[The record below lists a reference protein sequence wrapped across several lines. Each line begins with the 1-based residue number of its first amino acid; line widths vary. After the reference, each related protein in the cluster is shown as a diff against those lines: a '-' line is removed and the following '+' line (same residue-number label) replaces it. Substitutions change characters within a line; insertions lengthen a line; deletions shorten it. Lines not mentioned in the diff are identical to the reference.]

1 MVRMWGKDGVFE
13 EEEEEEEVK
22 GEINI
27 IIMRL
32 NREKK

>member
-1 MVRMWGKDGVFE
+1 MVRMWGKDGVF